1 MPEFDVIFFI
11 LQWYRK
17 DTICVYPHLTNNLSQ
32 FSVTIGVKR
41 YLNRISFRSATS
53 NGTSWRFCVFANKR
67 LCQRGLRHQSSEKYS
82 RNAQHYICRI
92 NAIPF
97 ACSAWVRQIHF
108 TFEMLSLKSNL
119 LLILPY
125 VLNLV
130 YTIESLMFEADKDK
144 DKRYNRLPARIIQKN
159 CEGGTKT
166 G

>member
-1 MPEFDVIFFI
+1 M
-11 LQWYRK
+11 
-17 DTICVYPHLTNNLSQ
+17 
-32 FSVTIGVKR
+32 
-41 YLNRISFRSATS
+41 
-53 NGTSWRFCVFANKR
+53 
-67 LCQRGLRHQSSEKYS
+67 
-82 RNAQHYICRI
+82 